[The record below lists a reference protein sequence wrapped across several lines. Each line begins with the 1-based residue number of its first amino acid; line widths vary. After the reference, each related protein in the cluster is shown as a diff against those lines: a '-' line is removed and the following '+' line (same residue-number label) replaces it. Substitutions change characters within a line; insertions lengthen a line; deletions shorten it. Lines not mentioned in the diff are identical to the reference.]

1 MVGNVIG
8 ASVRKVT
15 IGATL
20 LAMFLGS
27 GCGASG
33 RAHGGSSTAPSTPPP
48 SSPPASVISPPA
60 PTDPGAAPVAVGFSA
75 NGQPVYGGLGPEGVP
90 LEIATSLGTINPAP
104 TGQTIAGVACN
115 STEQLSSH
123 HHAHLAIFVNG
134 QGRSLPLGIGIA
146 PVLGVQPTPRGDF
159 ASSSSTCF
167 YWLHVHATDGI
178 IHIES
183 PTEQVF
189 TLGQVFAVYGQP
201 LSSTQVG
208 AGTGTVTATVN
219 GQSHAGS
226 PADIPLG
233 QHDQVVLNVGGPIV
247 TPPPIVWPNSS
258 L

>member
-1 MVGNVIG
+1 
-8 ASVRKVT
+8 
-15 IGATL
+15 
-20 LAMFLGS
+20 MFLGS

-33 RAHGGSSTAPSTPPP
+33 RAHGASSAAPPTPPS
-48 SSPPASVISPPA
+48 SSPPASSLPA
-60 PTDPGAAPVAVGFSA
+60 PTNPGAAPVAVDFRA

-90 LEIATSLGTINPAP
+90 LEIATSLGTINPSTA
-104 TGQTIAGVACN
+104 GQTIAGVACN
-115 STEQLSSH
+115 STEQVSSH
-123 HHAHLAIFVNG
+123 HHAHLAVFVNG

-146 PVLGVQPTPRGDF
+146 PALGVQPTPRGDF

-201 LSSTQVG
+201 ISNTQVG
-208 AGTGTVTATVN
+208 TGTGTVTATVN
-219 GQSHAGS
+219 GQSYSGS